1 MMKLAWQ
8 EIKYYKFRYI
18 LIMLII
24 LLLGIMVLFISGL
37 AQGLA
42 RENISMLDNMKTEKY
57 VLQDNKQ
64 PQIEKSIIKPE
75 QQKKIED
82 ITNQEPLKLA
92 SQTLKIDKTEEDVVM
107 INTVNND
114 KPELAEGSYPT
125 KDNEFAINSK
135 LTAEGIN
142 VGDMVEVKN
151 GKELRVSG
159 VINDTMHSHSSV
171 VMMSDSGFDNLN
183 KQVSTVYPVKDLTS
197 KQQDEINKI
206 SDVKV
211 FTQDDITSEIPSYQ
225 AEQAPLNMM
234 IVSLFVISAI
244 VLSAFFYVMTIQKI
258 PEIGILKAIGIKT
271 KHLLSALLIQILI
284 TTMIGVLIS
293 VGFVSGLSLIMPVSM
308 PFHVTLSNLLLVVGV
323 FIVVAIIGAVLSFI
337 KLFKVDPIEAIGG
350 GE

>member
-1 MMKLAWQ
+1 MKLAWQ

-64 PQIEKSIIKPE
+64 PDITKSVISPE

-82 ITNQEPLKLA
+82 ITDQEPLKLA
-92 SQTLKIDKTEEDVVM
+92 SQTLKINKDEEDVIM
-107 INTVNND
+107 MNTVKD
-114 KPELAEGSYPT
+114 EKPELKDGNYPT
-125 KDNEFAINSK
+125 KDNEVAINNK
-135 LTAEGIN
+135 LTADCIN
-142 VGDMVEVKN
+142 VGDTIKVKD
-151 GKELRVSG
+151 GEQLKVSG
-159 VINDTMHSHSSV
+159 ILDDTMYSHSSA
-171 VMMSDSGFDNLN
+171 VMMSNNGFESLN
-183 KQVSTVYPVKDLTS
+183 KEHSTVYPVQDLS
-197 KQQDEINKI
+197 QSQQDKINDI

-211 FTQDDITSEIPSYQ
+211 FSEDDITSEIASYQ

-234 IVSLFVISAI
+234 IISLFVISAI

-271 KHLLSALLIQILI
+271 RHLISALVIQILI

-293 VGFVSGLSLIMPVSM
+293 VGIISGLSLVMPVSM
-308 PFHVTLSNLLLVVGV
+308 PFHVTASNLLLVVGV
-323 FIVVAIIGAVLSFI
+323 FIVVAIIGAALSLI

>member
-1 MMKLAWQ
+1 MKLAWQ

-64 PQIEKSIIKPE
+64 PDITKSIISPE

-82 ITNQEPLKLA
+82 ITDQEPLKLA
-92 SQTLKIDKTEEDVVM
+92 SQTLKINKDEEDVIM
-107 INTVNND
+107 TNTVKD
-114 KPELAEGSYPT
+114 EKPELKDGNYPT
-125 KDNEFAINSK
+125 KDNEVAINSK
-135 LTAEGIN
+135 LTANGIDI
-142 VGDMVEVKN
+142 GDTIKVKD
-151 GKELRVSG
+151 GEQLKVSG
-159 VINDTMHSHSSV
+159 ILDDTMYSHSSV
-171 VMMSDSGFDNLN
+171 VMMSNNGFDSLN
-183 KQVSTVYPVKDLTS
+183 KENSTVYPVKDLS
-197 KQQDEINKI
+197 QSQQDKI
-206 SDVKV
+206 KDISGVKV
-211 FTQDDITSEIPSYQ
+211 FSEDDITSEIASYQ

-234 IVSLFVISAI
+234 IISLFVISAI

-271 KHLLSALLIQILI
+271 RHLISALVIQILI

-293 VGFVSGLSLIMPVSM
+293 VGIISGLSLVMPVSM
-308 PFHVTLSNLLLVVGV
+308 PFHVTASNLLLVVGV
-323 FIVVAIIGAVLSFI
+323 FIVVAIVGAALSLI

>member
-1 MMKLAWQ
+1 MKLAWQ
-8 EIKYYKFRYI
+8 EIKYYKFRYM

-42 RENISMLDNMKTEKY
+42 RENVSMLDNMKTEKY
-57 VLQDNKQ
+57 VLQDNKK

-82 ITNQEPLKLA
+82 ITNQQPLKLA
-92 SQTLKIDKTEEDVVM
+92 SQTLKIDKNDEDVIM
-107 INTVNND
+107 TNTVANE
-114 KPELAEGSYPT
+114 KPKLKEGQYPT
-125 KDNEFAINSK
+125 KDNEIAINNK
-135 LTAEGIN
+135 LTADGVK
-142 VGDMVEVKN
+142 VGDTIKTKN
-151 GKELRVSG
+151 GEKLKVSG
-159 VINDTMHSHSSV
+159 VLDDTMYSHSSV
-171 VMMSDSGFDNLN
+171 VMMNNDGFDQLN
-183 KQVSTVYPVKDLTS
+183 KQASTVYPVKDLT
-197 KQQDEINKI
+197 KAQQDKINNI
-206 SDVKV
+206 SGVKV
-211 FTQDDITSEIPSYQ
+211 FSEDDITAEIASYQ

-271 KHLLSALLIQILI
+271 RHLLSALVIQILI
-284 TTMIGVLIS
+284 TTMIGVIIS
-293 VGFVSGLSLIMPVSM
+293 VGIISGLSTIMPVSM
-308 PFHVTLSNLLLVVGV
+308 PFHVTVSNLLLVVGI
-323 FIVVAIIGAVLSFI
+323 FIIVAIVGAALSFI

>member
-1 MMKLAWQ
+1 MKLAWQ

-64 PQIEKSIIKPE
+64 PDITKSVISPE

-82 ITNQEPLKLA
+82 ITDQEPLKLA
-92 SQTLKIDKTEEDVVM
+92 SQTLKINKDEEDVIM
-107 INTVNND
+107 TNTVKD
-114 KPELAEGSYPT
+114 EKPELKDGNYPT
-125 KDNEFAINSK
+125 KDNEVAINNK
-135 LTAEGIN
+135 LTADGIN
-142 VGDMVEVKN
+142 VGDTIKVKD
-151 GKELRVSG
+151 GEQLKVSG
-159 VINDTMHSHSSV
+159 ILDDTMYSHSST
-171 VMMSDSGFDNLN
+171 VMMSNNGFESLN
-183 KQVSTVYPVKDLTS
+183 KEHSTVYPVQDLS
-197 KQQDEINKI
+197 QSQQDKINDI

-211 FTQDDITSEIPSYQ
+211 FSEDDITSEIASYQ

-234 IVSLFVISAI
+234 IISLFVISAI

-271 KHLLSALLIQILI
+271 RHLISALVIQILI

-293 VGFVSGLSLIMPVSM
+293 VGIISGLSLVMTVSM
-308 PFHVTLSNLLLVVGV
+308 PFHVTASNLLLVVGV
-323 FIVVAIIGAVLSFI
+323 FIVVAIIGAALSLI